1 MSQNNIFIN
10 DRIRWNMYREL
21 GVLDKPAVF
30 FTLSG
35 NQIKSIF
42 CMVTKWNLSSHH
54 NIFFHGYNF
63 CSVYTNPSCYHLKFV
78 IITQYFSCFEQ
89 NQIKCI
95 ENLECLTSLRFLTL
109 SGNQIEAVEG
119 LKHLQQLFFLDLSL
133 NLIKDFDIGKI
144 NVHGLMQ
151 CTYLSSMCSEW
162 YIRLHVYTCT
172 WTDWLKLLSLPLIW
186 LKVLL

>member
-54 NIFFHGYNF
+54 NIFFRGYNF

-144 NVHGLMQ
+144 NVHGLMHVL
-151 CTYLSSMCSEW
+151 TYPPCALNDTLDCM
-162 YIRLHVYTCT
+162 YIHVHEQTG
-172 WTDWLKLLSLPLIW
+172 
-186 LKVLL
+186 